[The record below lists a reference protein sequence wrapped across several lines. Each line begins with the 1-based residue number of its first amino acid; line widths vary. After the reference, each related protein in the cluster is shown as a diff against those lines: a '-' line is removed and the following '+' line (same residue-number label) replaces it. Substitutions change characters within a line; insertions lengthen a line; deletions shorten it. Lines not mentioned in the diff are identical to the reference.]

1 MKYFPTPN
9 EHRQH
14 TPHCGYDR
22 IIKIFSQANALW
34 TWDEIKH
41 ILDYTVWDVGENFCI
56 LAMLL
61 CVRSVTMEWMHGL
74 TRDTVECNSCWRIT
88 SIKKSSLRWISTFHS
103 NRSNLDIR
111 SMSVDGLGID
121 IVPKEIWSARNLRF
135 ARFLFTS
142 KVGII
147 CVSSEKWRKKYQ
159 I

>member
-9 EHRQH
+9 EHLQH

-22 IIKIFSQANALW
+22 IIKIFSQANALDMRW
-34 TWDEIKH
+34 NNTSWIT
-41 ILDYTVWDVGENFCI
+41 LSDVGENFCI

-88 SIKKSSLRWISTFHS
+88 SIKKSSLRWISTSFKQVEFGHTIDVC
-103 NRSNLDIR
+103 RWA
-111 SMSVDGLGID
+111 GID

-142 KVGII
+142 KVEII
-147 CVSSEKWRKKYQ
+147 CV
-159 I
+159 